1 MLQHEMVNRIE
12 RMTRLRLLYSAH
24 LVFYGVMLA
33 CYVLVVAFAPAHWHT
48 AALAL
53 LLWLP
58 LMLVHT
64 VLQTIYEARQR
75 CATEYQFA
83 PATVSSPQML
93 PVDLYD
99 EQGNLLRSGEPF
111 TFTLPPPRG

>member
-12 RMTRLRLLYSAH
+12 RMTRLR
-24 LVFYGVMLA
+24 VFYGAHLMFFGVLLA
-33 CYVLVVAFAPAHWHT
+33 CYGLVVAFAPVHWHT
-48 AALAL
+48 AALVL

-64 VLQTIYEARQR
+64 ALQTIYEARQR
-75 CATEYQFA
+75 CVTEYQFA
-83 PATVSSPQML
+83 PTTVNSPQML